1 MVDPLDLY
9 CERTDAS
16 FWSEPVNGL
25 SNAAFLIA
33 AAVAFRLW
41 RRGDRDDWPAL
52 ALIGVVAAVGIG
64 SFVFHTVA
72 TRAAILADVIPIAI
86 FIYGYL
92 LLALVRFL
100 HLKVVAAGAIVVAF
114 AAGAQALAASAPPRL
129 LNGSV
134 GYLPALAALVA
145 VASARGS
152 RRPGAV
158 SGLAAAV
165 FAVSLAF
172 RTADTAICA
181 EFPLGSHFVWHVLNA
196 VVLYM
201 LLRTAIVGAQDGVAL
216 ACHQSQGAQGEGA
229 ISILWKTTP
238 CKVNPRPLKG
248 VVAVARNSLHW
259 TLQGEFVSKILL

>member
-1 MVDPLDLY
+1 MDWSTPLDLY
-9 CERTDAS
+9 CERADAS
-16 FWSEPVNGL
+16 FWAEPVNAL
-25 SNAAFLIA
+25 SNVAFLVA

-100 HLKVVAAGAIVVAF
+100 HVKAVAAGAIVVAF

-134 GYLPALAALVA
+134 GYLPALAALIA
-145 VASARGS
+145 VALATGARS
-152 RRPGAV
+152 MRH
-158 SGLAAAV
+158 SLGLAAAV

-172 RTADTAICA
+172 RTADTAICP

-196 VVLYM
+196 VVLYV
-201 LLRTAIVGAQDGVAL
+201 LLRTAIV
-216 ACHQSQGAQGEGA
+216 
-229 ISILWKTTP
+229 
-238 CKVNPRPLKG
+238 
-248 VVAVARNSLHW
+248 ARSV
-259 TLQGEFVSKILL
+259 G